1 MLILPEN
8 PENTCCVPIANRLC
22 HIRHRPCLWFF
33 RIAIILAASSG
44 KSVVYPQ
51 QGIENIM
58 NKVTKPIENISFF
71 AII

>member
-1 MLILPEN
+1 MLILRRESGKY
-8 PENTCCVPIANRLC
+8 VLC
-22 HIRHRPCLWFF
+22 SDCKQTLPYQTAPLPVVF
-33 RIAIILAASSG
+33 RIAIISAASSG